1 MKVHL
6 DRVRAKPAVTP
17 LVSGG
22 LGWFSIALGV
32 AEIAAAGPIA
42 RALGLPPAAAWL
54 IRGFGA
60 REIATGVG
68 VLSAPANPQ
77 WLMARVGGDALDL
90 SALACAARP
99 GNPTRNNALAATA
112 TAVVMWTA
120 PTKPRRLT
128 ARVDVGARTLSALA
142 FAARTGNPRRNNA
155 RAATAA
161 VAGVT
166 AIDAIASGR
175 LARLKTSSSGQKYLR
190 EAA

>member
-22 LGWFSIALGV
+22 LGWFSIALGA

-54 IRGFGA
+54 IRAFGV

-68 VLSAPANPQ
+68 VLSSPANPQ
-77 WLMARVGGDALDL
+77 WLAARVGGDALDL
-90 SALACAARP
+90 AALAVAMRP
-99 GNPTRNNALAATA
+99 DNPKRRTA
-112 TAVVMWTA
+112 M
-120 PTKPRRLT
+120 
-128 ARVDVGARTLSALA
+128 
-142 FAARTGNPRRNNA
+142 
-155 RAATAA
+155 AATAA

-175 LARLKTSSSGQKYLR
+175 LARLKNSTGGRKYLK

>member
-22 LGWFSIALGV
+22 LGWFSIAVGV

-42 RALGLPPAAAWL
+42 RALGLPPSAAWL
-54 IRGFGA
+54 IRAFGA

-68 VLSAPANPQ
+68 VLSASANPQ

-90 SALACAARP
+90 AALAVAMRP
-99 GNPTRNNALAATA
+99 ENPKRKTA
-112 TAVVMWTA
+112 M
-120 PTKPRRLT
+120 
-128 ARVDVGARTLSALA
+128 
-142 FAARTGNPRRNNA
+142 
-155 RAATAA
+155 AATAA

-175 LARLKTSSSGQKYLR
+175 LARLKNSSSGQKYLK

>member
-90 SALACAARP
+90 A
-99 GNPTRNNALAATA
+99 
-112 TAVVMWTA
+112 
-120 PTKPRRLT
+120 
-128 ARVDVGARTLSALA
+128 ALA
-142 FAARTGNPRRNNA
+142 FAARPGNLKRNNA
-155 RAATAA
+155 LAATAA

>member
-1 MKVHL
+1 MKIHL

-22 LGWFSIALGV
+22 LGWFSIALGA

-54 IRGFGA
+54 IRGFGL

-68 VLSAPANPQ
+68 VLSSPANPN
-77 WLMARVGGDALDL
+77 WLFARVGGDALDL
-90 SALACAARP
+90 ATLAVALRS
-99 GNPTRNNALAATA
+99 GNP
-112 TAVVMWTA
+112 
-120 PTKPRRLT
+120 K
-128 ARVDVGARTLSALA
+128 
-142 FAARTGNPRRNNA
+142 RRNA
-155 RAATAA
+155 IAATAA

-166 AIDAIASGR
+166 AVDAIASGR
-175 LARLKTSSSGQKYLR
+175 LALARNSTGGRRYLRPATRRSTER

>member
-32 AEIAAAGPIA
+32 AEIAAARPIA

-77 WLMARVGGDALDL
+77 WLMARVGGDAMDL
-90 SALACAARP
+90 A
-99 GNPTRNNALAATA
+99 
-112 TAVVMWTA
+112 
-120 PTKPRRLT
+120 
-128 ARVDVGARTLSALA
+128 ALA
-142 FAARTGNPRRNNA
+142 FAARAGNPKRRNA
-155 RAATAA
+155 IAATAA

-175 LARLKTSSSGQKYLR
+175 LARLTNSSSGQKYLK

>member
-32 AEIAAAGPIA
+32 AEIAAAGPMA
-42 RALGLPPAAAWL
+42 RALGLPPGAAWL
-54 IRGFGA
+54 IRAFGA

-90 SALACAARP
+90 AALAVAMRS
-99 GNPTRNNALAATA
+99 GNP
-112 TAVVMWTA
+112 
-120 PTKPRRLT
+120 K
-128 ARVDVGARTLSALA
+128 
-142 FAARTGNPRRNNA
+142 RRNA
-155 RAATAA
+155 MAATAA

-166 AIDAIASGR
+166 AIDALASGR
-175 LARLKTSSSGQKYLR
+175 LARLKNSTSGQKYLK

>member
-22 LGWFSIALGV
+22 LGWFSIALGT

-54 IRGFGA
+54 IRAFGV

-68 VLSAPANPQ
+68 VLSSPANPN
-77 WLMARVGGDALDL
+77 WLIARIGGDALDL
-90 SALACAARP
+90 ATLAVALQPSNPKRKNAA
-99 GNPTRNNALAATA
+99 
-112 TAVVMWTA
+112 
-120 PTKPRRLT
+120 
-128 ARVDVGARTLSALA
+128 
-142 FAARTGNPRRNNA
+142 
-155 RAATAA
+155 AATAA
-161 VAGVT
+161 VVGVT
-166 AIDAIASGR
+166 ALDAITSGR
-175 LARLKTSSSGQKYLR
+175 LARTKNSSGGRRYLK

>member
-1 MKVHL
+1 MKIHL

-22 LGWFSIALGV
+22 LGWFSIALGA

-54 IRGFGA
+54 IRAFGA

-68 VLSAPANPQ
+68 VLSSPANPN
-77 WLMARVGGDALDL
+77 WLFARVGGDALDL
-90 SALACAARP
+90 AALAAALRP
-99 GNPTRNNALAATA
+99 GNP
-112 TAVVMWTA
+112 
-120 PTKPRRLT
+120 K
-128 ARVDVGARTLSALA
+128 
-142 FAARTGNPRRNNA
+142 RRNA
-155 RAATAA
+155 IVATAA

-166 AIDAIASGR
+166 AVDAIASGR
-175 LARLKTSSSGQKYLR
+175 LALVRNSTAGRRYLPAGKRNGVR